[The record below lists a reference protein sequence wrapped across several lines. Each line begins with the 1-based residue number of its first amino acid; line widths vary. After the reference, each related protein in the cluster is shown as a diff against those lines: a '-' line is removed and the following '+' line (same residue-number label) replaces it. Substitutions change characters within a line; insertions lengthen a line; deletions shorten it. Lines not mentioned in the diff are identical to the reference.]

1 MAQQPREH
9 RPGQGNLLMNKKTND
24 KQPDYYGSLTLDH
37 DYRAGET
44 IRLSGAGDNPPSPID
59 NYYNGSSIYIQSG
72 TGAGQLRRII
82 DYEGATKTITVNT
95 AFATTCNTDSRALI
109 SPTVTSL

>member
-44 IRLSGAGDNPPSPID
+44 IRLSAWKKASP
-59 NYYNGSSIYIQSG
+59 YGH
-72 TGAGQLRRII
+72 
-82 DYEGATKTITVNT
+82 
-95 AFATTCNTDSRALI
+95 LI
-109 SPTVTSL
+109 SLSVNNYKKDMDPKPVVKDDNEVPF